1 MIFAAYIVHYRA
13 LPKKLQS
20 ESDRYLSV
28 DAVLWRAVRYSLP
41 ELLTRFLH
49 TYLAATCH
57 NQAMFRKV
65 DGEKVLSLHVKSVDT
80 LIVPITATII
90 I

>member
-1 MIFAAYIVHYRA
+1 MLYTNELFPECAPGGGLSLPIPASGGPMESVIFAAYIVHYRA

-49 TYLAATCH
+49 T
-57 NQAMFRKV
+57 
-65 DGEKVLSLHVKSVDT
+65 
-80 LIVPITATII
+80 
-90 I
+90 